1 MGITVAPG
9 ILEEQLDAPNAELEE
24 FVEDLMER
32 GFSREKAIE
41 ELRWIRM
48 R

>member
-9 ILEEQLDAPNAELEE
+9 VLEEELDSPNAELEE
-24 FVEDLMER
+24 IVESLMDR